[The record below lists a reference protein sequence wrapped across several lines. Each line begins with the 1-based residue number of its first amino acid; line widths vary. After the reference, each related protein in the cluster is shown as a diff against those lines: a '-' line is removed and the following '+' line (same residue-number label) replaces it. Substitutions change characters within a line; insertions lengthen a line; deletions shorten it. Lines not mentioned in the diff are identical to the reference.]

1 MKKLGRRAVKTRL
14 LMIVENGGQTSFPKE
29 HVNTAI
35 NLPRDF
41 FLLHC
46 LLQSCISQHS
56 PGRSTNPSIFGS
68 KGSENL
74 VEQSPFPTY
83 PADLFSSYFF
93 DSLFMEGFS
102 NRTSP
107 FFDNLKGSLLRSH
120 SIEMASAIT
129 EKGFLMFIAVKLSR
143 VRNISVVSSLSNSID
158 RELFVSF
165 NPFANMCEYSIVP
178 NLLDNCM
185 CEQPVIFFQLAIK
198 TSQKSTN
205 HQISVIIHEQ

>member
-1 MKKLGRRAVKTRL
+1 MVDKLA
-14 LMIVENGGQTSFPKE
+14 
-29 HVNTAI
+29 
-35 NLPRDF
+35 
-41 FLLHC
+41 
-46 LLQSCISQHS
+46 S
-56 PGRSTNPSIFGS
+56 PESISTNPSIFGS
-68 KGSENL
+68 KRLENL
-74 VEQSPFPTY
+74 VEQSPFRTH

-129 EKGFLMFIAVKLSR
+129 EKGFLMFIAVKLSL

-165 NPFANMCEYSIVP
+165 NPFANMYEYSIVP
-178 NLLDNCM
+178 NLLDNCRHWATDAAVFLLSFM
-185 CEQPVIFFQLAIK
+185 LKAAKLSSKLLCSLHPPRSQVAVASAQIKFQGCHEMQK
-198 TSQKSTN
+198 YQTS
-205 HQISVIIHEQ
+205 

>member
-1 MKKLGRRAVKTRL
+1 MKKLGRRAVKTWL
-14 LMIVENGGQTSFPKE
+14 LIIVENGGQTSLPRE
-29 HVNTAI
+29 HGNTAI
-35 NLPRDF
+35 HLSREF

-46 LLQSCISQHS
+46 LLQSCISHHS
-56 PGRSTNPSIFGS
+56 PCRSTNPSIFGS
-68 KGSENL
+68 KRLENL
-74 VEQSPFPTY
+74 VEQSPFQTH

-129 EKGFLMFIAVKLSR
+129 EKGFLMFIAVKLSL

-158 RELFVSF
+158 REICVSF
-165 NPFANMCEYSIVP
+165 NPYANMYEYSIVP
-178 NLLDNCM
+178 NLFKFDR
-185 CEQPVIFFQLAIK
+185 
-198 TSQKSTN
+198 
-205 HQISVIIHEQ
+205 